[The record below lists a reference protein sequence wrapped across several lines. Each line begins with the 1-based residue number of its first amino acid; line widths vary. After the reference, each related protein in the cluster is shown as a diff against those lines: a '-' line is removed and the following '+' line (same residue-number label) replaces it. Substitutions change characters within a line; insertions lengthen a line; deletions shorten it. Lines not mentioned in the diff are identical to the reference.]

1 VGELDRLPWLA
12 LAAVIGGGAVM
23 AASAVSVSR
32 PIGRVRAALRRV
44 EAGDLDVHVPVDDL
58 GELGQLAEGVND
70 MVAGLRDR
78 EALRESFVR
87 QVGRTEL
94 VALALAEHRGERRHV
109 TVLLVD
115 LQGYTRYSEQRSPE
129 EVVAML
135 NRFFRV
141 VVAAVDREGGWVNK
155 FEGDAALCIFG
166 APHDTPDHARR
177 ALRAAAAIPVDLSR
191 EPDVLAAG
199 VGVAT
204 GDVLAGFVGTPERHE
219 YTVIGDVVNLAARL
233 CEMAK
238 DSERGVLVSG
248 VTVREAGVMGEWRR
262 VGTVR
267 IRGRSERAEV
277 YAPVVRRRLRRSR

>member
-1 VGELDRLPWLA
+1 
-12 LAAVIGGGAVM
+12 
-23 AASAVSVSR
+23 
-32 PIGRVRAALRRV
+32 V
-44 EAGDLDVHVPVDDL
+44 EQGDLEVHVPVDDL

-70 MVAGLRDR
+70 MVAGLRER
-78 EALRESFVR
+78 EALRESFAR
-87 QVGRTEL
+87 QVGPTEL
-94 VALALAEHRGERRHV
+94 MSLAHSEHRGERRHV

-115 LQGYTRYSEQRSPE
+115 LQGYTRFSEHRSPE
-129 EVVAML
+129 DVVAML

-141 VVAAVDREGGWVNK
+141 VVAVVNREGGWVNK

-177 ALRAAAAIPVDLSR
+177 ALRAAAVIPVELSR
-191 EPDVLAAG
+191 ETDVLAAG

-204 GDVLAGFVGTPERHE
+204 GDVLAGFVGTAERHE

-238 DSERGVLVSG
+238 DSDRGVLVSG
-248 VTVREAGVMGEWRR
+248 VTVQEAGVLDDWRR
-262 VGTVR
+262 VGSVR

-277 YAPVVRRRLRRSR
+277 YAPLVRRRLRRVRS